1 MFAQMC
7 CRGQAAPH
15 QTSCQLKGAMSL
27 AGPESMVSVG
37 PSNETNDRTTP
48 AWINGT
54 SGVASDGGS
63 EELPVSLQPLC

>member
-1 MFAQMC
+1 
-7 CRGQAAPH
+7 
-15 QTSCQLKGAMSL
+15 MSL